1 MEAKRIID
9 KKELNEAFYIRK
21 IVFVDEQ
28 GVPLDEEFDE
38 YDANADHVLAYYNNQ
53 PVGTGRV
60 QIINGAAKLER
71 ICVLA
76 PNRKY
81 GLGMLLIRA
90 LEKIAQDKNIFK
102 AILHSQTHAV
112 RFYEKFGYRSA
123 SREFLEAGI
132 PHIVM
137 LKDLSNF
144 K

>member
-53 PVGTGRV
+53 PVGTGRL
-60 QIINGAAKLER
+60 QILNGMAKLER

-76 PNRKY
+76 SYRKY
-81 GLGMLLIRA
+81 GLGMLLIRI
-90 LEKIAQDKNIFK
+90 LETIARDKGIYK
-102 AILHSQTHAV
+102 TILHSQTHAV
-112 RFYEKFGYRSA
+112 RFYEKFGYRPA
-123 SREFLEAGI
+123 SQEFMEAGI

-137 LKDLSNF
+137 LKDLP
-144 K
+144 KM